1 MNKEAKQKN
10 ILGEDLELCSTD
22 PLTGWYRDGCCNT
35 DQNDN
40 GTHTVC
46 AKVNNNF
53 LNWLKQNGNDLITPR
68 PEYNFEGL
76 KDGDCW
82 CVCASWYA
90 RAVKAGFPCKV
101 YIRSTNIKTL
111 DLVDLDT
118 LKKNAI
124 DLA

>member
-68 PEYNFEGL
+68 PEYNFDGL